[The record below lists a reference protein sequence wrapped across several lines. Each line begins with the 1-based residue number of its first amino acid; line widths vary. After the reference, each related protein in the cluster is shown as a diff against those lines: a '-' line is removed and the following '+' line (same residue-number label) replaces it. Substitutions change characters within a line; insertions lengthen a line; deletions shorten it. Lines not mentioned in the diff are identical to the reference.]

1 MPKKLTS
8 SQTEQRAAM
17 SRRND
22 RIEPEI
28 TNPEYVLTPY
38 EEVRV
43 DPHERCPPP
52 FTVQVY
58 LSLNQNL
65 PLR

>member
-1 MPKKLTS
+1 
-8 SQTEQRAAM
+8 M